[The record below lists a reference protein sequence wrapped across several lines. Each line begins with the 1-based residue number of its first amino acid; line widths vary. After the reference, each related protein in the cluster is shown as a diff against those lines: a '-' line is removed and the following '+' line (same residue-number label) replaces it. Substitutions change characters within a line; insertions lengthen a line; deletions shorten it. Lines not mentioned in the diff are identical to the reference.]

1 MSYKTQNLIR
11 NNLTIIKKIT
21 TKKIDI
27 FFHLGWDKCPYST
40 LQDVVFPLT
49 SWYLGAKKN
58 TYKTPLC
65 KKF

>member
-27 FFHLGWDKCPYST
+27 FFHLG
-40 LQDVVFPLT
+40 
-49 SWYLGAKKN
+49 
-58 TYKTPLC
+58 
-65 KKF
+65 